1 MNDTDSKVRKIK
13 LSLPEAIEKIK
24 NWCAYQERSHFETQN
39 KLYEF
44 GLNKE
49 EIEQAIAVLITDNF
63 LNEERFAE
71 TFTRGKYR
79 IKHWGRNKIKAELK
93 FKKVSDYSIKK
104 ALNQI
109 DEKEYMQVLHKVIE
123 RKLSETKE
131 KNELKKKYKVLQYAV
146 SRGFESDLVND
157 VLKLKLGELSE

>member
-13 LSLPEAIEKIK
+13 LSLPAAIEKIK

-123 RKLSETKE
+123 RKLRETKE